1 MRSALSEK
9 VAVVTGAARGIGR
22 GIALALAEA
31 DCHVVVSDLAGDPAS
46 ASYELSGQAQLDATT
61 AEVNGRGAG
70 RAVAIPCDVTR
81 SDQVE
86 ALIGKTLAEF
96 GRIDLLVNNA
106 GIVHMTPIEE
116 IDEARW
122 DQVYA
127 VNVKGVFLASKA
139 AVPALCESQG
149 AIVNISSVAGKRGH
163 AAGSVYCSSK
173 FAVIGFTQSLALELA
188 GRGVRVNAV
197 CPGILDT
204 AMWSQ
209 HITSEAR
216 GGEAAY
222 QGAVQA
228 LIPMGREQTPED
240 IADAVIYLATAP
252 NVTGIALNVAGGM
265 EVW

>member
-1 MRSALSEK
+1 MHALSER

-22 GIALALAEA
+22 GIALALADA
-31 DCHVVVSDLAGDPAS
+31 DCHVVVSDLAGAGNVVG
-46 ASYELSGQAQLDATT
+46 YELSGGEQLDATT
-61 AEVNGRGAG
+61 REVASRGAG
-70 RAVAIPCDVTR
+70 RAVAIPCDVTQA
-81 SDQVE
+81 DQVQ
-86 ALIGKTLAEF
+86 ALIDKTVAEF

-106 GIVHMTPIEE
+106 GVVHMSPIETIE
-116 IDEARW
+116 EERW

-139 AVPALCESQG
+139 ALPALAERQG

-163 AAGSVYCSSK
+163 PTGSLYCSSK
-173 FAVIGFTQSLALELA
+173 FAVIGMTQSLALEVA

-204 AMWSQ
+204 AMWSA
-209 HITSEAR
+209 HLASEER
-216 GGEAAY
+216 GGAAAY
-222 QGAVQA
+222 QGAVDS
-228 LIPMGREQTPED
+228 LIPLGREQTPED
-240 IADAVIYLATAP
+240 IAAAVIYLATAP